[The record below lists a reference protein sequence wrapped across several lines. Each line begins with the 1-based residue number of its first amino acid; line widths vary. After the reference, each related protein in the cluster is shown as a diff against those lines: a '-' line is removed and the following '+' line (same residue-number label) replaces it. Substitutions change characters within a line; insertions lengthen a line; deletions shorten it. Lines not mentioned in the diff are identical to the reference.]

1 MTSKVSKKA
10 NVQRSAVKSAERTLA
25 ILEYFRER
33 KRGATVGE
41 IADGL
46 GLPQSSTTMLLKS
59 LLDLGY
65 IEFSPESR
73 KFRPSFRVA
82 LLGNWIQRSTFKNG
96 PLTDIMEAIGAEI
109 GETVLLGLQNGP
121 NVRYVHIVPATYRVQ
136 LAAQVGLLRPMTCT
150 ALGRVLL
157 TRKSDAEIKAIIRRN
172 NADAEDSSHRV
183 QERHFLTEIEVIR
196 SQGFAESRGKM
207 TPEANVIAMPVPD
220 QPDSAPLA
228 IGVGGP
234 MARIEEY
241 REEIIRVMR
250 HHLRTH

>member
-1 MTSKVSKKA
+1 MSKVSKRKS
-10 NVQRSAVKSAERTLA
+10 VRPSAVKSAERTLA
-25 ILEYFRER
+25 ILEYFREK

-41 IADGL
+41 IAEGL
-46 GLPQSSTTMLLKS
+46 DLPQSSTTMLLKS

-65 IEFSPESR
+65 LEYSPDSR

-82 LLGNWIQRSTFKNG
+82 VLGNWIQRSMFRNG
-96 PLTDIMEAIGAEI
+96 PLTDIMEAIGGAI

-157 TRKSDAEIKAIIRRN
+157 ARKSDAEIKAIIRRN

-183 QERHFLTEIEVIR
+183 HEGPFLADLDVVR

-207 TPEANVIAMPVPD
+207 TPGANVIAMPVPD

-241 REEIIRVMR
+241 REEILKVMR
-250 HHLRTH
+250 HHLRTR